1 MICIPPFN
9 ERVPLERPSPVLP
22 PKQENMKETT
32 MSRRVRPNQTDLR
45 KRVLGI
51 VRKQKMCDLD
61 ELILECTSYN
71 WTNVFLEV
79 DRLNEVV
86 NCVYFT
92 GRRVSILSHFH
103 GRSSQ

>member
-1 MICIPPFN
+1 MMPH
-9 ERVPLERPSPVLP
+9 RV
-22 PKQENMKETT
+22 Q
-32 MSRRVRPNQTDLR
+32 PNQTDLR

-79 DRLNEVV
+79 ERLSQSGELHLLLRK
-86 NCVYFT
+86 T
-92 GRRVSILSHFH
+92 GEYTVTLPRAA
-103 GRSSQ
+103 

>member
-1 MICIPPFN
+1 
-9 ERVPLERPSPVLP
+9 
-22 PKQENMKETT
+22 

-61 ELILECTSYN
+61 ELILECMPNN

-79 DRLNEVV
+79 DRLSRSGEL
-86 NCVYFT
+86 
-92 GRRVSILSHFH
+92 RVLHRKA
-103 GRSSQ
+103 GEYTVTLAGVA